1 MKKTI
6 LILIALM
13 VGVSVV
19 AQDDI
24 LSKTK
29 VSETALFQRDYPRV
43 DDEGRAY
50 FCFYAPDAKSVV
62 VDCQGKYEM
71 TLQDDGYWIG
81 HTDPLVVGFHFYH
94 FVVDGAKVS
103 DPMSETYCGSF
114 GRSSAVEIP
123 EGPEGDYY
131 RPQKGV
137 ARGQVRSCV
146 YFSEQSQEY
155 RRCFVYTPAEYD
167 SKPKKRYPVLYLQH
181 GMCEDEL
188 GWANQGKMNHIM
200 DNLIAEGKAEP
211 MIVVMDSGDAA
222 ISFGFSTR
230 GRRNTVATRDEFGA
244 TFGPILIN
252 DLIPFI
258 DATFR
263 TLDDRKH
270 RAMAGLSWGGHQTF
284 AFGLTNMD
292 KFSWFG
298 SFSGAIFMN
307 EQAMK
312 TAYDGVFADADK
324 FNKDVNLLF
333 IGAGSAENMGTAGLS
348 AMLTKNGFEHEYYI
362 SEGTAHEWLTWRRC
376 LHQFAPKLFK

>member
-1 MKKTI
+1 MKKT
-6 LILIALM
+6 LILLLLLTLCGQVM
-13 VGVSVV
+13 G
-19 AQDDI
+19 QTDI
-24 LSKTK
+24 LSTTT

-43 DDEGRAY
+43 DDQRRAY
-50 FCFYAPDAKSVV
+50 FCLYAPDAKSVI
-62 VDCQGKYEM
+62 VDCRGKYEM
-71 TLQDDGYWIG
+71 TREEDGYWVG
-81 HTDPLVVGFHFYH
+81 RTEPLEVGFHFYH
-94 FVVDGAKVS
+94 FVVDGAVVA

-131 RPQKGV
+131 RPRKDV

-146 YFSEQSQEY
+146 YYSEQSQEF

-167 SKPKKRYPVLYLQH
+167 AEPEKRYPVLYLQH

-200 DNLIAEGKAEP
+200 DNLIADGEAEP

-222 ISFGFSTR
+222 ISFGFTTR
-230 GRRNTVATRDEFGA
+230 GRRNTVASRDEFGA
-244 TFGPILIN
+244 TFGPVLIN

-258 DATFR
+258 DSTFR
-263 TLDDRKH
+263 TLAGREH

-298 SFSGAIFMN
+298 SFSGAVFMN
-307 EQAMK
+307 EASMN
-312 TAYDGVFADADK
+312 TAYGGVFADADK
-324 FNKDVNLLF
+324 FNKDVKLLF
-333 IGAGSAENMGTAGLS
+333 LGVGSEEGMGTEALS
-348 AMLTKNGFEHEYYI
+348 KMLTQRGIDNEFYL

-376 LHQFAPKLFK
+376 LHEFAPKLFK